1 MKKAVNKVAFYLI
14 YFHNKIHLAI
24 FNIFIPAG
32 AFLITRVLIHM
43 KTVPENDYQKI
54 DKTIGLVC
62 LVLLVWDF
70 KELFES
76 TTIAPK
82 IHMTQIQIQ
91 TESAKLEAAKLNLKE
106 RVEKIQEIKNE
117 PVKKNSRKIQ
127 NKKKEQVLLLTE

>member
-1 MKKAVNKVAFYLI
+1 
-14 YFHNKIHLAI
+14 
-24 FNIFIPAG
+24 
-32 AFLITRVLIHM
+32 M